1 MYDRFV
7 TMPTERMLP
16 EVTGIKEK
24 RNLVERVA
32 NSAVFQR
39 SPRMREFLLYVSDC
53 TINGRLDGV
62 REQQIAEN
70 VFNRKPDYNGSQ
82 DNIVRVEARSLRK
95 RLEGYFEGE
104 GKDEPIILS
113 MPKGSYSICFEARPA
128 QLEVA
133 TPVDLPVPVE
143 AVIVPVPARRF
154 SWLVAIL
161 CATVAALA
169 SIVALQWQANRPQQ
183 GIVRGSPAF
192 ILPFS
197 ALIQDSK
204 DTYIVTS
211 DSSLV
216 LIQELRRRQVSLDDY
231 ITRRYMGDTNAP
243 ASDPVRQELIQM
255 LLKRRYTNA
264 AETALAARIVQRYSG
279 TSPRMFLRSGHG
291 VQLSDFKDHNVIL
304 FGSPVSNPWA
314 RVFNETL
321 NFQFDWDQARRGLFR
336 NRSPRAGEHSV
347 YSMRTNPGEKGEAY
361 AVVAFVPNVNGQGNV
376 LLISG
381 TTAEGTEAAGEFIT
395 DDIRASA
402 ALRAIG
408 IDPAG
413 PCRHFEILLEAKT
426 IAGSASQST
435 ILASR
440 VISDSK

>member
-1 MYDRFV
+1 MA
-7 TMPTERMLP
+7 TEISA
-16 EVTGIKEK
+16 IKEK
-24 RNLVERVA
+24 RDLVDRVA
-32 NSAVFQR
+32 NSPIFQR
-39 SPRMREFLLYVSDC
+39 SPRLREFLIYVSDC
-53 TINGRLDGV
+53 TINERLEGV

-70 VFNRKPDYNGSQ
+70 VFNRKPDYNAGQ

-95 RLEGYFEGE
+95 RLDAYFAGE

-113 MPKGSYSICFEARPA
+113 MPKGSYSICFETRPHELEA
-128 QLEVA
+128 PALVEIPDPPEVA
-133 TPVDLPVPVE
+133 ASPIPPG
-143 AVIVPVPARRF
+143 RF
-154 SWLVAIL
+154 PWLVGVL
-161 CATVAALA
+161 CATIAGLAVLVA
-169 SIVALQWQANRPQQ
+169 VQWQSNRA
-183 GIVRGSPAF
+183 GKGVLRPAPAL

-197 ALIQDSK
+197 ALIEESK

-216 LIQELRRRQVSLDDY
+216 LIQDLRRRQVSLDDY
-231 ITRRYMGDTNAP
+231 ITGRYMGDTNAP
-243 ASDPVRQELIQM
+243 APDPVRQELIQI

-279 TSPRMFLRSGHG
+279 ASPRMLLRSGHG
-291 VQLSDFKDHNVIL
+291 VQLSDFKNHNAIL
-304 FGSPVSNPWA
+304 FGSQASNPWA
-314 RVFNETL
+314 RLFNETL
-321 NFQFDWDQARRGLFR
+321 NFQYDWDQARRGLFR
-336 NRSPRAGEHSV
+336 NRSPRAGEQSV

-361 AVVAFVPNVNGQGNV
+361 AVVAFVPNVNGEGHV

-395 DDIRASA
+395 DDTRASA

-413 PCRHFEILLEAKT
+413 PPRHFEILLEAKA